1 MTGGIVVVLGAT
13 GRNFAAGM
21 SGGIAYVLDEKE
33 DFDVRCNLAMVE
45 LENISDE
52 GNLKQKADGESLG
65 LYDLMYDMNE
75 HDQSRLKILIEYHMH
90 FTYSSRARDILEN
103 WDNFLPK
110 FIKVMPVDFRR
121 ALLEMRE
128 PVKDDQELIDG
139 TVAGE

>member
-1 MTGGIVVVLGAT
+1 M
-13 GRNFAAGM
+13 
-21 SGGIAYVLDEKE
+21 
-33 DFDVRCNLAMVE
+33 
-45 LENISDE
+45 
-52 GNLKQKADGESLG
+52 G

-90 FTYSSRARDILEN
+90 FTDSSRARHILEN

-128 PVKDDQELIDG
+128 PVKDDQELIAG
-139 TVAGE
+139 AAAGE